1 MKVAVIIPAA
11 GSGNRFGGKKQ
22 FKLFKGKSL
31 LTYSVDKFLKIPSVK
46 EIIIVVPNG
55 QVEKIKKSFES
66 IFLNNINLKVVVG
79 GQVRQESVKKGLN
92 VLAKDIDLV
101 CVHDAARPFVTEKLI
116 NMTIEKAIMYDGAIA
131 AIQPVDTVK
140 LFSNDKIKQSLDRK
154 NIWLAQTPQVFK
166 KDKLIFAF
174 KNAFDKK
181 IIGTDESSLM
191 EEAGFL
197 VVPVVGDI
205 SNFKVTS
212 PEDWERLSNEVR
224 K

>member
-11 GSGNRFGGKKQ
+11 GSGDRFGGKKQ
-22 FKLFKGKSL
+22 FKLFRGKSL
-31 LTYSVDKFLKIPSVK
+31 LSYSVDKFLKISLVK
-46 EIIIVVPNG
+46 EIIIIVPKG

-66 IFLNNINLKVVVG
+66 TFLNNKNLKVVVG
-79 GQVRQESVKKGLN
+79 GQIRQESVKKGLN

-101 CVHDAARPFVTEKLI
+101 CVHDAARPFITEKLI
-116 NMTIEKAIMYDGAIA
+116 NRTIEKSIIYDGAIA

-140 LFSNDKIKQSLDRK
+140 LFSNDRIKHSLDRK

-166 KDKLIFAF
+166 KDKLIAAF
-174 KNAFDKK
+174 ENALDKK

-191 EEAGFL
+191 EEAGFF

-212 PEDWERLSNEVR
+212 PEDWERLKKVG